1 MYILS
6 SQSPEKAEV
15 GDLVENVIKSQ
26 NNCRHSLVS
35 CRTLGVVS
43 DF

>member
-1 MYILS
+1 MS
-6 SQSPEKAEV
+6 SQSPEIAQV
-15 GDLVENVIKSQ
+15 GDLVENFINSQ